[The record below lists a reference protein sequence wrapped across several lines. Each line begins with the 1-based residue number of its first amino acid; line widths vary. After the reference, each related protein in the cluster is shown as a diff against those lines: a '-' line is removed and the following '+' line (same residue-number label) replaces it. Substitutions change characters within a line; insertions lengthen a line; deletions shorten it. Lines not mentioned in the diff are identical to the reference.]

1 MQRIGRLESQLA
13 SIAGPQKERFGRE
26 DFVDSPVPAQE
37 TRGTTLAT
45 ATQTDQSTN
54 GLQDDESDRLKR
66 KVVTL
71 TYDLALARDHVKVL
85 KGHRRLR
92 AQREQRVSWWMALS
106 RRLGFS
112 QPHREGSG
120 FSD

>member
-71 TYDLALARDHVKVL
+71 TYDLALARDQVKVL
-85 KGHRRLR
+85 KGHRRRR
-92 AQREQRVSWWMALS
+92 AHREQRVSWWMALS